1 MQTEGLG
8 RGAEAIEILL
18 GGQKVH
24 SMRDSLLT
32 TLSPGGRDVRGWKT
46 VRRVMCIAAIRLAFA
61 VTACEIRCEMQCE
74 GFDMVLVAME
84 DDSGAKERSTIH
96 DFYKEV

>member
-18 GGQKVH
+18 GRQEVH
-24 SMRDSLLT
+24 SMKRFTPDHSVSGWT
-32 TLSPGGRDVRGWKT
+32 GCPRWKT